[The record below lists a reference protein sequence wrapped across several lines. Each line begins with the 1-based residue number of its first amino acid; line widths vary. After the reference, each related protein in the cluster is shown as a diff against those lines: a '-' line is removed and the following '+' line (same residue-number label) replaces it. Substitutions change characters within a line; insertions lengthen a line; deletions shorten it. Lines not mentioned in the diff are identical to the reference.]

1 MRSQRSVATHGAHTS
16 PSTKPK
22 IVCRTSKK
30 DVLNTAMGECDRK
43 LLIKGTPKGV
53 SFLCMAFLLLENL
66 MSGDVEDRNARA
78 MTDLLY

>member
-1 MRSQRSVATHGAHTS
+1 
-16 PSTKPK
+16 
-22 IVCRTSKK
+22 
-30 DVLNTAMGECDRK
+30 
-43 LLIKGTPKGV
+43 LIKGTPKGV